1 MESVIGSDSIPIY
14 SEFALTARHE
24 SLPERIARLGQKAA
38 PSHGT
43 PLFCV
48 PGQIGKQASPFATTI
63 FEKGLVIS
71 VNESQLGLFY
81 GLSFLCVALAFAFA
95 AYLYLWVKKQKTE
108 NAKIQEVSLLIKQ
121 GANTFMRREYLVLA
135 KFAAVAAIVILILL
149 PSPIWTGSPVDN
161 ISMGIAYLCG
171 TALSAIAGKI
181 GILVATLSNG
191 RTAEAAQKGIK
202 PAFLIGF
209 RGGAVMGLLVVGCSL
224 LGVAAVLMITGDS
237 SILLGFS
244 FGASSLALFAKAGG
258 GIFTKTADVS
268 ADLTGKVELGIP
280 EDDPRNPAVIADN
293 VGDNVGDVAGM
304 GADLFDSNV
313 AAMASALVLAQSLS
327 GGDFNNVS
335 MVFCYAILGLFASII
350 GIATARVGKKGDPT
364 TALNSSTYVTT
375 AIYLVLTAI
384 ATALFPGFSWRIW
397 GAAAVGL
404 LVGVIIGITTDYFT
418 DDSKPPVQKVAK
430 ASSSGPAFTVLSGIS
445 YGFISA
451 LPAMVGIA
459 VSALVAY
466 KLCEPMGEGYAIFG
480 ISMAAVGM
488 LSIVGMIIS
497 NDAYGPIVDNARGL
511 AEMGGLGE
519 ETIRTADELD
529 SAGNTVKAVTKGFSI
544 SAAGLTVI
552 SLLGAFM
559 SEANDALA
567 AAGRELIT
575 GFDIMSPTV
584 FFGVLVGAVV
594 PAVFSAMLILGV
606 DKNAQRMVAE
616 IHRQFNSIKGLR
628 EGKPGVKPEYDK
640 CIDIA
645 TSGSLR
651 ELIPAG
657 LMTIIATIIVGFIG
671 GPSAIGGFLLG
682 NIVSGLLLALFM
694 SNAGGLWDNCKK
706 YIEAGAEGGKGSDSH
721 KAAVIGDTVGDP
733 FKDTAGPSINTQI
746 TVVSL
751 VSSLLSSVFVMFS
764 FFG

>member
-1 MESVIGSDSIPIY
+1 MESHLS
-14 SEFALTARHE
+14 
-24 SLPERIARLGQKAA
+24 
-38 PSHGT
+38 
-43 PLFCV
+43 
-48 PGQIGKQASPFATTI
+48 
-63 FEKGLVIS
+63 
-71 VNESQLGLFY
+71 LFY
-81 GLSFLCVALAFAFA
+81 GLSFLTVVLAFAFA
-95 AYLYLWVKKQKTE
+95 AYLYLWVKKQKTV
-108 NAKIQEVSLLIKQ
+108 NAKIQEVSALIKE
-121 GANTFMRREYLVLA
+121 GANTFMRREYKILA
-135 KFAAVAAIVILILL
+135 KFAAVAAALILLFL
-149 PSPIWTGSPVDN
+149 PSPIWQGDPVPN
-161 ISMGIAYLCG
+161 ISMAVAYIAG
-171 TALSAIAGKI
+171 TVLSAIAGKI

-191 RTAEAAQKGIK
+191 RAAEGAQKGLK

-224 LGVAAVLMITGDS
+224 FGVAAVLMLTGDS

-258 GIFTKTADVS
+258 GIFTKAADVA
-268 ADLTGKVELGIP
+268 ADLTGKVELGIA

-313 AAMASALVLAQSLS
+313 AAMSSALVIAQSLS
-327 GGDFNNVS
+327 GGAFANTS
-335 MVFCYAILGLFASII
+335 MVFCYAILGLLASVV
-350 GIATARVGKKGDPT
+350 GIATARVGKNGNPT
-364 TALNSSTYVTT
+364 RALNSSTYVTT
-375 AIYLVLTAI
+375 AIFLALTAG
-384 ATALFPGFSWRIW
+384 ATLLFEGFSWRIW
-397 GAAAVGL
+397 GASAVGL
-404 LVGVIIGITTDYFT
+404 LVGVIIGIATDYFT
-418 DDSKPPVQKVAK
+418 DDSKPIVRKVAH
-430 ASSSGPAFTVLSGIS
+430 ASGSGPAFTILSGVS

-451 LPAMVGIA
+451 LPAMLGIA

-466 KLCEPMGEGYAIFG
+466 KLCEPMGDGYAIFG

-511 AEMGGLGE
+511 AEMGDLGE

-544 SAAGLTVI
+544 GAAGLTVI

-559 SEANDALA
+559 SEANAALA
-567 AAGRELIT
+567 EAGKALIT

-584 FFGVLVGAVV
+584 FFGILIGAAI

-616 IHRQFNSIKGLR
+616 IHRQFASIPGLKEGR
-628 EGKPGVKPEYDK
+628 EDAKPEYGK

-645 TSGSLR
+645 TTGALR

-657 LMTIIATIIVGFIG
+657 LMSIVATLVVGFIG
-671 GPSAIGGFLLG
+671 GPLAIGGFLLG

-694 SNAGGLWDNCKK
+694 SNSGGLWDNSKK
-706 YIEAGAEGGKGSDSH
+706 YVEAGNEGGKGSEAH
-721 KAAVIGDTVGDP
+721 KSAVIGDTVGDP

-751 VSSLLSSVFVMFS
+751 VSSLLSSLFVLFS
-764 FFG
+764 IFD

>member
-1 MESVIGSDSIPIY
+1 MESHLS
-14 SEFALTARHE
+14 
-24 SLPERIARLGQKAA
+24 
-38 PSHGT
+38 
-43 PLFCV
+43 
-48 PGQIGKQASPFATTI
+48 
-63 FEKGLVIS
+63 
-71 VNESQLGLFY
+71 LFY
-81 GLSFLCVALAFAFA
+81 GLSFLTVVLAFAFA
-95 AYLYLWVKKQKTE
+95 AYLYLWVKKQKTV
-108 NAKIQEVSLLIKQ
+108 NAKIQEVSALIKE
-121 GANTFMRREYLVLA
+121 GANTFMRREYKILA
-135 KFAAVAAIVILILL
+135 KFAAVAAVLILLFL
-149 PSPIWTGSPVDN
+149 PSPIWQGDPVPI
-161 ISMGIAYLCG
+161 ISMAVAYIAG
-171 TALSAIAGKI
+171 TVLSAIAGKI

-191 RTAEAAQKGIK
+191 RAAEGAQKGLK

-224 LGVAAVLMITGDS
+224 FGVAAVLMLTGDS

-258 GIFTKTADVS
+258 GIFTKAADVA
-268 ADLTGKVELGIP
+268 ADLTGKVELGIA

-313 AAMASALVLAQSLS
+313 AAMSSALVIAQSLS
-327 GGDFNNVS
+327 GGAFANTS
-335 MVFCYAILGLFASII
+335 MVFCYAILGLLASVV
-350 GIATARVGKKGDPT
+350 GIATARVGKNGNPT
-364 TALNSSTYVTT
+364 RALNSSTYVTT
-375 AIYLVLTAI
+375 AIFLALTAG
-384 ATALFPGFSWRIW
+384 ATLLFEGFSWRIW
-397 GAAAVGL
+397 GASAVGL
-404 LVGVIIGITTDYFT
+404 LVGVIIGIATDYFT
-418 DDSKPPVQKVAK
+418 DDSKPIVRKVAH
-430 ASSSGPAFTVLSGIS
+430 ASGSGPAFTILSGVS

-451 LPAMVGIA
+451 LPAMLGIA

-466 KLCEPMGEGYAIFG
+466 KLCEPMGDGYAIFG

-511 AEMGGLGE
+511 AEMGDLGE

-544 SAAGLTVI
+544 GAAGLTVI

-559 SEANDALA
+559 SEANAALA
-567 AAGRELIT
+567 EAGKALIT

-584 FFGVLVGAVV
+584 FFGILIGAAI

-616 IHRQFNSIKGLR
+616 IHRQFASIPGLKEGR
-628 EGKPGVKPEYDK
+628 EDAKPEYGK

-645 TSGSLR
+645 TTGALR

-657 LMTIIATIIVGFIG
+657 LMSIVATLVVGFIG
-671 GPSAIGGFLLG
+671 GPLAIGGFLLG

-694 SNAGGLWDNCKK
+694 SNSGGLWDNSKK
-706 YIEAGAEGGKGSDSH
+706 YVEAGNEGGKGSEAH
-721 KAAVIGDTVGDP
+721 KSAVIGDTVGDP

-751 VSSLLSSVFVMFS
+751 VSSLLSSLFVLFS
-764 FFG
+764 IFD

>member
-1 MESVIGSDSIPIY
+1 ME
-14 SEFALTARHE
+14 H
-24 SLPERIARLGQKAA
+24 
-38 PSHGT
+38 
-43 PLFCV
+43 
-48 PGQIGKQASPFATTI
+48 
-63 FEKGLVIS
+63 
-71 VNESQLGLFY
+71 QLSLFY
-81 GLSFLCVALAFAFA
+81 GLSFLTAILAFAFA
-95 AYLYLWVKKQKTE
+95 AYLYLWVKKQPAK
-108 NAKIQEVSLLIKQ
+108 NAKIIEVSKLIKE
-121 GANTFMRREYLVLA
+121 GANTFMRREYKILAIFALV
-135 KFAAVAAIVILILL
+135 AAVIIFILL
-149 PSPIWTGSPVDN
+149 PEPVWSGDPLDN
-161 ISMGIAYLCG
+161 LAMAIAYLAG

-181 GILVATLSNG
+181 GIMVATLSNS
-191 RTAEAAQKGIK
+191 RAAEGAQKGIK

-224 LGVAAVLMITGDS
+224 FGVAAVLMIVGDA

-268 ADLTGKVELGIP
+268 ADLTGKVELGIA

-313 AAMASALVLAQSLS
+313 AAMTSALVIAQSLS
-327 GGDFNNVS
+327 GDGMANVS
-335 MVFCYAILGLFASII
+335 MIFCYAILGLLSSII
-350 GIATARVGKKGDPT
+350 GIATARVGENGNPT
-364 TALNSSTYVTT
+364 RALNSSTYVTT
-375 AIYLVLTAI
+375 AVFLVLTAG
-384 ATALFPGFSWRIW
+384 ATALLEGFSWRIW
-397 GAAAVGL
+397 GASATGL

-418 DDSKPPVQKVAK
+418 DDTKPIVRKVAK
-430 ASSSGPAFTVLSGIS
+430 ASGSGPAFTILSGVS

-451 LPAMVGIA
+451 LPAMAGIA

-466 KLCEPMGEGYAIFG
+466 KLCEPMGAGYAVFG

-519 ETIRTADELD
+519 ETIQTADALD

-544 SAAGLTVI
+544 GAAGLTVI

-559 SEANDALA
+559 SEVNVALE
-567 AAGRELIT
+567 AAGKPLIT

-584 FFGVLVGAVV
+584 FFGVLIGAAI

-616 IHRQFNSIKGLR
+616 IHRQFNTIKGLK
-628 EGKPGVKPEYDK
+628 EGKPGVQPEYGK

-645 TSGSLR
+645 TSGALR

-657 LMTIIATIIVGFIG
+657 LMCILATIVVGFIG
-671 GPSAIGGFLLG
+671 GPLAIGGFLLG

-694 SNAGGLWDNCKK
+694 SNSGGLWDNSKK
-706 YIEAGAEGGKGSDSH
+706 YIESGEEGGKGSEAH

-751 VSSLLSSVFVMFS
+751 VASLLSTIFVAFS
-764 FFG
+764 LFG

>member
-1 MESVIGSDSIPIY
+1 
-14 SEFALTARHE
+14 
-24 SLPERIARLGQKAA
+24 
-38 PSHGT
+38 
-43 PLFCV
+43 
-48 PGQIGKQASPFATTI
+48 
-63 FEKGLVIS
+63 
-71 VNESQLGLFY
+71 
-81 GLSFLCVALAFAFA
+81 
-95 AYLYLWVKKQKTE
+95 
-108 NAKIQEVSLLIKQ
+108 
-121 GANTFMRREYLVLA
+121 MRREYKILA
-135 KFAAVAAIVILILL
+135 IFAGIAAVVIFVLL
-149 PSPIWTGSPVDN
+149 PSPVWKGDIVQN
-161 ISMGIAYLCG
+161 ISMTVAYILG
-171 TALSAIAGKI
+171 TALSAVAGKI

-191 RTAEAAQKGIK
+191 RAAEGAQKGIK

-224 LGVAAVLMITGDS
+224 LGVAAVLLIAGDAT
-237 SILLGFS
+237 ILLGFS

-313 AAMASALVLAQSLS
+313 AAMASALVIAQSLT
-327 GGDFNNVS
+327 GGFANIS
-335 MVFCYAILGLFASII
+335 MVFCYAILGLLASII
-350 GIATARVGKKGDPT
+350 GIATARVGKHGNPT
-364 TALNSSTYVTT
+364 RALNSSTYVTT
-375 AIYLVLTAI
+375 AVYLVLTAL
-384 ATALFPGFSWRIW
+384 ATVIFEGFSWRIW
-397 GAAAVGL
+397 GASAIGL

-418 DDSKPPVQKVAK
+418 DDSKPIVRKVAH
-430 ASSSGPAFTVLSGIS
+430 ASGSGPAFTVLSGVS

-466 KLCEPMGEGYAIFG
+466 KLCEPMGAGYAIFG

-559 SEANDALA
+559 SEANAALA
-567 AAGRELIT
+567 AAGKPLIT

-584 FFGVLVGAVV
+584 FFGILVGAVI

-606 DKNAQRMVAE
+606 DKNAQRMVSE
-616 IHRQFNSIKGLR
+616 IHRQFNTIKGLR
-628 EGKPGVKPEYDK
+628 EGTAKPEYGK

-645 TSGSLR
+645 TSGALR

-657 LMTIIATIIVGFIG
+657 LMTIIATLVVGFIG
-671 GPSAIGGFLLG
+671 GPMAIGGFLLG

-694 SNAGGLWDNCKK
+694 SNSGGLWDNSKK
-706 YIEAGAEGGKGSDSH
+706 YVEAGNEGGKGSEAH

-751 VSSLLSSVFVMFS
+751 VSSLVSSLFVAFS
-764 FFG
+764 LFG

>member
-1 MESVIGSDSIPIY
+1 M
-14 SEFALTARHE
+14 
-24 SLPERIARLGQKAA
+24 
-38 PSHGT
+38 
-43 PLFCV
+43 
-48 PGQIGKQASPFATTI
+48 
-63 FEKGLVIS
+63 IS

-81 GLSFLCVALAFAFA
+81 GLSFLCVAIAFAFA

-135 KFAAVAAIVILILL
+135 KFAAVAAVVILVLL
-149 PSPIWTGSPVDN
+149 PSPIWTGNVVDN
-161 ISMGIAYLCG
+161 ISMAIAYLCG

-224 LGVAAVLMITGDS
+224 LGVAAVLLVTGDS

-375 AIYLVLTAI
+375 AIYLVLTAG

-418 DDSKPPVQKVAK
+418 DDSKSPVKKVAK

-459 VSALVAY
+459 ISALIAY

-519 ETIRTADELD
+519 ETIRAADELD

-657 LMTIIATIIVGFIG
+657 LMSIIATVVVGFIG

-764 FFG
+764 FFS

>member
-1 MESVIGSDSIPIY
+1 M
-14 SEFALTARHE
+14 
-24 SLPERIARLGQKAA
+24 
-38 PSHGT
+38 
-43 PLFCV
+43 
-48 PGQIGKQASPFATTI
+48 
-63 FEKGLVIS
+63 
-71 VNESQLGLFY
+71 ESQLTLIY
-81 GLSFLCVALAFAFA
+81 ALSFLSVAIAFAFA
-95 AYLYLWVKKQKTE
+95 AYLYLWVKKQQMG
-108 NAKIQEVSLLIKQ
+108 NAKIVEVSALIKA
-121 GANTFMRREYLVLA
+121 GANTFMRREYRILAMFAGAAEVLI
-135 KFAAVAAIVILILL
+135 FLLL
-149 PSPIWTGSPVDN
+149 PSPIWNGDILSN
-161 ISMGIAYLCG
+161 LSMALSYLAG
-171 TALSAIAGKI
+171 TALSALAGKI
-181 GILVATLSNG
+181 GILVATHANG
-191 RTAEAAQKGIK
+191 RSAEAARHGIK
-202 PAFLIGF
+202 PAFLVGF
-209 RGGAVMGLLVVGCSL
+209 RGGAVMGLAVVGFSL
-224 LGVAAVLMITGDS
+224 FGVAAVLLIVGDS

-313 AAMASALVLAQSLS
+313 AAMASALVIAQALPDV
-327 GGDFNNVS
+327 GFNNVS
-335 MVFCYAILGLFASII
+335 MIFCYAALGLLASII
-350 GIATARVGKKGDPT
+350 GIATARIGKHGNPT
-364 TALNSSTYVTT
+364 RALNSSTYVTT
-375 AIYLVLTAI
+375 GVYILLTAA
-384 ATALFPGFSWRIW
+384 ATLIFDGFSWRIW

-418 DDSKPPVQKVAK
+418 DDSQPIVRQVAH
-430 ASSSGPAFTVLSGIS
+430 ASGSGPAFTILSGTA

-451 LPAMVGIA
+451 MPAMVGIA
-459 VSALVAY
+459 VSALVSY

-480 ISMAAVGM
+480 IAMAAVGM

-519 ETIRTADELD
+519 ETIRVADELD

-544 SAAGLTVI
+544 GAAGLTVI

-559 SEANDALA
+559 SEANVALA
-567 AAGRELIT
+567 EAGRELIT
-575 GFDIMSPTV
+575 GFDIMDPVV
-584 FFGVLVGAVV
+584 FFGVLIGAAI

-606 DKNAQRMVAE
+606 DRNAQRMVAE
-616 IHRQFNSIKGLR
+616 IHRQFREILGLR
-628 EGKPGVKPEYDK
+628 EGKEGVQPEYDK

-645 TSGSLR
+645 TSGALR

-657 LMTIIATIIVGFIG
+657 LMSIAATLVVGFIG
-671 GPSAIGGFLLG
+671 GPLAIGGFLLG

-694 SNAGGLWDNCKK
+694 SNAGGLWDNSKK
-706 YIEAGAEGGKGSDSH
+706 YVEAGNEGGKGSEAH

-751 VSSLLSSVFVMFS
+751 VSSLLSAAFVAFS
-764 FFG
+764 IFG

>member
-1 MESVIGSDSIPIY
+1 MESNLS
-14 SEFALTARHE
+14 
-24 SLPERIARLGQKAA
+24 
-38 PSHGT
+38 
-43 PLFCV
+43 
-48 PGQIGKQASPFATTI
+48 
-63 FEKGLVIS
+63 
-71 VNESQLGLFY
+71 LFY
-81 GLSFLCVALAFAFA
+81 GLSFLTAAIAFLFAL
-95 AYLYLWVKKQKTE
+95 YLYLWVKKIKVKNSRIE
-108 NAKIQEVSLLIKQ
+108 EISKLIKA
-121 GANTFMRREYLVLA
+121 GADTFMRREYKILGI
-135 KFAAVAAIVILILL
+135 FAGVVALIILIFL
-149 PSPIWTGSPVDN
+149 PSPIWSGRPIMNVAMMLSY
-161 ISMGIAYLCG
+161 IAG
-171 TALSAIAGKI
+171 TVLSAIAGKI

-191 RTAEAAQKGIK
+191 RTAEAAEKGLK

-224 LGVAAVLMITGDS
+224 LGVAAVLMLTGDTT
-237 SILLGFS
+237 ILLGFS

-258 GIFTKTADVS
+258 GIFTKTADVA

-313 AAMASALVLAQSLS
+313 AAAASALVIAGTLS
-327 GGDFNNVS
+327 GQGYDTIS
-335 MVFCYAILGLFASII
+335 MVFCYSLLGLIASVI
-350 GIATARVGKKGDPT
+350 GIAAARVGKDGNPT
-364 TALNSSTYVTT
+364 KALNSSTYVTT
-375 AIYLVLTAI
+375 AVFMVLTAI
-384 ATALFPGFSWRIW
+384 ATAVFPGFSWRIW
-397 GAAAVGL
+397 GASATGL

-418 DDSKPPVQKVAK
+418 DDTRPIVKRVAH
-430 ASSSGPAFTVLSGIS
+430 ASASGPAFTILSGVS

-451 LPAMVGIA
+451 LPAMIGIA

-466 KLCEPMGEGYAIFG
+466 NLCAPLGEGYAIFG
-480 ISMAAVGM
+480 IAMAAVGM

-519 ETIRTADELD
+519 ETIRIADELD

-544 SAAGLTVI
+544 GAAGLTVI

-559 SEANDALA
+559 SEVNAALIA
-567 AAGRELIT
+567 SGREPIA
-575 GFDIMSPTV
+575 GFDIMEPTV
-584 FFGVLVGAVV
+584 FFGVLIGAAV

-606 DKNAQRMVAE
+606 DRNAQRMVSE
-616 IHRQFNSIKGLR
+616 IHRQFDTIEGLR
-628 EGKPGVKPEYDK
+628 EGKTDPEYSR

-645 TSGSLR
+645 TTGALR

-657 LMTIIATIIVGFIG
+657 LFAIIMTLLVGFIAG
-671 GPSAIGGFLLG
+671 VEAIGGFLLG

-694 SNAGGLWDNCKK
+694 SNSGGLWDNSKK
-706 YIEAGAEGGKGSDSH
+706 YVEAGNEGGKGSEAH
-721 KAAVIGDTVGDP
+721 KSAVIGDTVGDP

-751 VSSLLSSVFVMFS
+751 VSSLAAAAFVAFS
-764 FFG
+764 IF